1 MLCTHN
7 KYIYACC
14 CKLHV
19 AYINYIFK
27 FMCQGRKYTTAQTTN
42 KTKDLRLHRYRT
54 NKLARDVYVNLDN
67 GIGSEQGMHINN
79 SLTTN
84 CMKFFMNKSA

>member
-1 MLCTHN
+1 MLCTRIN
-7 KYIYACC
+7 IFVLVVPNCM
-14 CKLHV
+14 LL
-19 AYINYIFK
+19 INYIFE
-27 FMCQGRKYTTAQTTN
+27 FECQGRKHKSKNN
-42 KTKDLRLHRYRT
+42 KQDKIQFRLHRDRT

-84 CMKFFMNKSA
+84 CMKFFMKYV